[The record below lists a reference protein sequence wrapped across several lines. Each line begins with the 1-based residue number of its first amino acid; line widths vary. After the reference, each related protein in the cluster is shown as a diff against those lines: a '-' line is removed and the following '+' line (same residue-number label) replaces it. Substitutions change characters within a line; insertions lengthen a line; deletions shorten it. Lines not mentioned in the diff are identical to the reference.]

1 MRRLLTTALLA
12 FLGLA
17 LAGCNTTRGLGQDI
31 EATGEKIEEVA
42 SDAKDRLSDNE

>member
-1 MRRLLTTALLA
+1 MKTITATFLLSLMTI
-12 FLGLA
+12 A

-42 SDAKDRLSDNE
+42 EDTKEKMSK